1 MREREVLM
9 QGICSGEAVCA
20 ILGKKKGGLPVAWF
34 VYMLRCRDGS
44 LYTGWTTNV
53 EERVKT
59 HNSGEGA
66 KYTRSRLPVKLVY
79 FEELE
84 DRSAALKREAAIKK
98 LTRRKKELLIF

>member
-1 MREREVLM
+1 M
-9 QGICSGEAVCA
+9 
-20 ILGKKKGGLPVAWF
+20 KKVF
-34 VYMLRCRDGS
+34 VYIVECADGS

-98 LTRRKKELLIF
+98 LTRRKKELLISRNKND